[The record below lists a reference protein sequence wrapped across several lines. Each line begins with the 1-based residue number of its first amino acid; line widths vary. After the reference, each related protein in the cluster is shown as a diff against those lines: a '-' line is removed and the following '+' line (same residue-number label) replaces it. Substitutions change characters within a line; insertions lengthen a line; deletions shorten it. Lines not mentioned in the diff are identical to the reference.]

1 MCYFGKIGSYLS
13 LAVWY
18 FQGLLTPVIAG
29 IAIYIAWQQWKTNRQ
44 KLKLDLYDRR
54 LKVFERV
61 REILAMMYTTV
72 SDDKRLFEL
81 LSGTRDAEFLFGV
94 EIKDYIEEVYRRAS
108 TLSATNKQLRAILE
122 TAPAELR
129 KKLADVE
136 SEQVKWAF
144 EQTRVVADK
153 FKQYINLSKL

>member
-1 MCYFGKIGSYLS
+1 
-13 LAVWY
+13 
-18 FQGLLTPVIAG
+18 
-29 IAIYIAWQQWKTNRQ
+29 
-44 KLKLDLYDRR
+44 
-54 LKVFERV
+54 
-61 REILAMMYTTV
+61 MYTTV

-108 TLSATNKQLRAILE
+108 TLSATNTQLSAILE
-122 TAPAELR
+122 TAPAEQR
-129 KKLADVE
+129 KTLADVE

>member
-108 TLSATNKQLRAILE
+108 TLSATNKQLRAIL
-122 TAPAELR
+122 
-129 KKLADVE
+129 
-136 SEQVKWAF
+136 
-144 EQTRVVADK
+144 
-153 FKQYINLSKL
+153 